1 MKIGIYGGTFDPIHR
16 GHMAAARAASGAL
29 GLDKLLIIPDGT
41 PPHKAQDACGASGH
55 HRLEMARIAAD
66 RLGLSIPVEVP
77 DLELKRPGKSYT
89 SDTLR
94 QIHKRHP
101 KDELWLLMGTDMFLT
116 LHRWHEPEV
125 ILSLAGI
132 CAFGRAEGD
141 GEDLFAPQRELL
153 EKQYHARVT
162 TITLP
167 GLVEISSSQLRQRL
181 EAGERPEELDP
192 SVRGYILRHGL
203 YGTHADLKH
212 LGWEDLRAC
221 SYSMIRAKRI
231 PHVRGCEEEAVRLAR
246 RWGEDED
253 DARAAAIL
261 HDCTKYLN
269 LEEQLSLCGKYDIIL
284 DHMERETVKL
294 LHSKTGA
301 AIARWEYGMPER
313 VCDAIC
319 WHTTG
324 KPDMTTLEK
333 ILYIADYME
342 PTRDFDGVERLRALV
357 YEDLDAAVRLGLEM
371 SVEDLTG
378 RGVPV
383 HPNTLGALRFLTKG
397 E

>member
-1 MKIGIYGGTFDPIHR
+1 M
-16 GHMAAARAASGAL
+16 
-29 GLDKLLIIPDGT
+29 
-41 PPHKAQDACGASGH
+41 
-55 HRLEMARIAAD
+55 
-66 RLGLSIPVEVP
+66 
-77 DLELKRPGKSYT
+77 
-89 SDTLR
+89 
-94 QIHKRHP
+94 
-101 KDELWLLMGTDMFLT
+101 
-116 LHRWHEPEV
+116 
-125 ILSLAGI
+125 
-132 CAFGRAEGD
+132 
-141 GEDLFAPQRELL
+141 
-153 EKQYHARVT
+153 T

-269 LEEQLSLCGKYDIIL
+269 LEEQLSLCRKYDIIL
-284 DHMERETVKL
+284 DHMEQETVKL